1 MAICKYILT
10 YALAIKAVSLW
21 SLITLGILEKN
32 VNTFGKLWIYFL
44 FTDLLQKVDGK
55 IGVSNY
61 RDIENFKN
69 ISACDL
75 HGVKVAEVI
84 RIAIP

>member
-1 MAICKYILT
+1 MLTCLGSCGYIF
-10 YALAIKAVSLW
+10 S
-21 SLITLGILEKN
+21 
-32 VNTFGKLWIYFL
+32 
-44 FTDLLQKVDGK
+44 FTELLQKIDGK

>member
-1 MAICKYILT
+1 MAIGKYILT
-10 YALAIKAVSLW
+10 YALVIKAISLW
-21 SLITLGILEKN
+21 SLIALSILEKY
-32 VNTFGKLWIYFL
+32 VNTFRKLWIYFL
-44 FTDLLQKVDGK
+44 FTELLQKIDGK

-69 ISACDL
+69 ISAYDL